1 MPLLP
6 VALFALLLV
15 LGLLLAALF
24 ARLRAVPTRRLAALA
39 LLAAPAWL
47 FSSSA
52 AGALVATTLGA
63 LVAIAALTDLL
74 GTPAPRDVLVE
85 RVLPTAVGVGD
96 RVTGSYRL
104 TTRSSRAMRLWLH
117 DDLPRG
123 VGRVADGAQVP
134 VELVLS
140 ADAGTSVPLDVE
152 GKERGRWA
160 LGPVA
165 LRVAGR
171 LGLVR
176 RTLRYELPDTI
187 TVTPSLAGVRGYRL
201 LSLQHRLRDAGVRSI
216 RRRGEGTSFASL
228 REYVVGDDP
237 RRVDW
242 KATARRRKL
251 ITREYSVEQGQTV
264 IIAIDAGRMMT
275 QIAGSLPRFEY
286 ALSAA
291 LVLADVAL
299 HSGDR
304 VGLVLFDD
312 EVRGF
317 VPPLRGAPALHAI
330 RQALIPAR
338 ASMVEPDYAAAFRL
352 LAARHRKRS
361 LVVLFT
367 DVIDP
372 RASQA
377 LVAHSARSV
386 ARHLPLVVALR
397 NEQLVEAAMPDATG
411 SIARL
416 FESAAA
422 EELVQARHEA
432 VTQMRRAG
440 VAVLDVAPQAM
451 TAAVINRY
459 LAIKARSSL

>member
-6 VALFALLLV
+6 LALFV
-15 LGLLLAALF
+15 LLLALALLIAALF
-24 ARLRAVPTRRLAALA
+24 TRTRALPTRRLAALV
-39 LLAAPAWL
+39 LVAAPAWL
-47 FSSSA
+47 LSSSS
-52 AGALVATTLGA
+52 AGALVAAILGA

-74 GTPAPRDVLVE
+74 ATPTPGDVLVE
-85 RVLPTAVGVGD
+85 RLLPPAMGVGD
-96 RVTGSYRL
+96 RIAGEYRL
-104 TTRSSRAMRLWLH
+104 TSRSPRPIHLSLYDA
-117 DDLPRG
+117 LPRG
-123 VGRVADGAQVP
+123 IERVGAPAVP
-134 VELVLS
+134 VPLVVS
-140 ADAGTSVPLDVE
+140 TDSPATVPVDVE
-152 GKERGRWA
+152 GKERGRWP
-160 LGPVA
+160 LGRVV
-165 LRVAGR
+165 LRVSGR

-176 RTLRYELPDTI
+176 RTLRYDLGDAI

-216 RRRGEGTSFASL
+216 RRRGEGTSFAGL

-237 RRVDW
+237 RHVDW

-264 IIAIDAGRMMT
+264 ILAIDAGRMMT
-275 QIAGSLPRFEY
+275 QLAGSLPRFEY
-286 ALSAA
+286 ALSSA

-312 EVRGF
+312 TVRTF

-338 ASMVEPDYAAAFRL
+338 ASMVEPDYAAAFRM

-361 LVVLFT
+361 LIVLFT

-397 NEQLVEAAMPDATG
+397 NEQLVEAAMPAAA
-411 SIARL
+411 SSAARL

-422 EELVQARHEA
+422 EELVQARYEA
-432 VTQMRRAG
+432 VVQMRRAG
-440 VAVLDVAPQAM
+440 VTVLDVAPQAM

-459 LAIKARSSL
+459 LEIKARSSL